1 MAQLPN
7 TPTGIYAQKNASV
20 IQQRL
25 KLFLGATAFA
35 AFGTAT
41 LTREAK
47 GKYYWSLPASGT
59 VELVADLGAALRN
72 FTNPVINYNQ
82 TTVNTPNAPLSL
94 VSATASYLISTA
106 NLTSATVSISETL
119 MPADNTATTPTV
131 TDLLAPTTLALA
143 FRADIYQTVLTPANP
158 AILALSNSLLTAELV
173 VVNPASAVAHFYGLL
188 VELNYNV

>member
-7 TPTGIYAQKNASV
+7 TPTGIYAQKNSSV
-20 IQQRL
+20 INQRL
-25 KLFLGATAFA
+25 KIFLGATAFS

-59 VELVADLGAALRN
+59 VELAADLGAALRN
-72 FTNPVINYNQ
+72 FVNPVVNYNQ
-82 TTVNTPNAPLSL
+82 TSANTPNAPLSL

-106 NLTSATVSISETL
+106 DLTSATVSISETI
-119 MPADNTATTPTV
+119 MPASGVATTPTV
-131 TDLLAPTTLALA
+131 TDLLAPTTLSLVHT
-143 FRADIYQTVLTPANP
+143 ADIYQTVLTPANP
-158 AILALSNSLLTAELV
+158 SILALANSLLTAEIV
-173 VVNPASAVAHFYGLL
+173 AVNPASAVAHFYGLL